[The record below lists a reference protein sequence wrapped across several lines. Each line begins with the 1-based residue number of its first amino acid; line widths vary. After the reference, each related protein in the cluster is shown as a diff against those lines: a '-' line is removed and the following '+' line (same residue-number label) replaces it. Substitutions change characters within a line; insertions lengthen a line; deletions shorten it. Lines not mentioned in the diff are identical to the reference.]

1 MFFIFIIEESCQA
14 DGVCAGER
22 VRGTVETKYLLLI
35 LKSLPIDIIK
45 GLKLP

>member
-1 MFFIFIIEESCQA
+1 MIKESCQA

-22 VRGTVETKYLLLI
+22 VRGTVETKYLI